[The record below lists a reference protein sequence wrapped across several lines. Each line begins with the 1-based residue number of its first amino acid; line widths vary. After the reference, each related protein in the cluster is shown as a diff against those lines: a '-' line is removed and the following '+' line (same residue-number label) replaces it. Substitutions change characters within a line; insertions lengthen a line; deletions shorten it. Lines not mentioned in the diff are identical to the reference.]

1 MPFKNSISGIST
13 SRFYHY
19 SPYGTRLGR
28 KDNSICCKGLPI
40 LAIRGGGGGDSN
52 VNKNV
57 CLLYL
62 VLFQSFLSLSDP
74 VRNFEKQ
81 FPIRR
86 KLFPEPELLNHM
98 ACHDYTPNIGRS
110 AAISVPGPRTSTP
123 RYSSQ
128 PYTMSCRYIDE
139 GVIGSGMG
147 LFVIGY

>member
-1 MPFKNSISGIST
+1 M
-13 SRFYHY
+13 
-19 SPYGTRLGR
+19 
-28 KDNSICCKGLPI
+28 
-40 LAIRGGGGGDSN
+40 GGGRGDPT
-52 VNKNV
+52 VNKM
-57 CLLYL
+57 CAFFTWSCSD
-62 VLFQSFLSLSDP
+62 LFSPFLDP

-128 PYTMSCRYIDE
+128 PHTNDM
-139 GVIGSGMG
+139 
-147 LFVIGY
+147 

>member
-1 MPFKNSISGIST
+1 MKKVGSKPDKNSSL
-13 SRFYHY
+13 R
-19 SPYGTRLGR
+19 RLEFMP
-28 KDNSICCKGLPI
+28 KNLN
-40 LAIRGGGGGDSN
+40 SN

-57 CLLYL
+57 CLLYV
-62 VLFQSFLSLSDP
+62 VLFQSFPCLSDP

-110 AAISVPGPRTSTP
+110 AAILVPGPRTSTP

-128 PYTMSCRYIDE
+128 PHTMICREILWMRE
-139 GVIGSGMG
+139 
-147 LFVIGY
+147 

>member
-1 MPFKNSISGIST
+1 MPST
-13 SRFYHY
+13 IDQMRVFF
-19 SPYGTRLGR
+19 
-28 KDNSICCKGLPI
+28 I
-40 LAIRGGGGGDSN
+40 LSCSN
-52 VNKNV
+52 P
-57 CLLYL
+57 
-62 VLFQSFLSLSDP
+62 FPPLSDP

-110 AAISVPGPRTSTP
+110 TAISVPGPRTSTP

-128 PYTMSCRYIDE
+128 PHTMICRHIDE

-147 LFVIGY
+147 LFLIGYCVQFSMVYSSPPHVAEICAGNFCQ